1 MAKLYI
7 SFPPTPY
14 TNEKTNQRL
23 IELGAPRALLRENES
38 RADLIRETVVL
49 GSRMGWGE
57 ASDTSITIIYT
68 GAIPKS
74 VEMALRN
81 LQARGVITSWGKGMT
96 GQEGRTMFE
105 DLVFA
110 WQELGKM
117 LADVQQ
123 NYGDMHPDDVIGI
136 LDNCT
141 LKATELAQE
150 IVGRREYV
158 RGLAPY
164 WKITNSGADAGMPP
178 AGGTRVVPPV
188 TGEGMDIS

>member
-7 SFPPTPY
+7 SFPPIPY

-38 RADLIRETVVL
+38 RADLIRESVVL

-188 TGEGMDIS
+188 T